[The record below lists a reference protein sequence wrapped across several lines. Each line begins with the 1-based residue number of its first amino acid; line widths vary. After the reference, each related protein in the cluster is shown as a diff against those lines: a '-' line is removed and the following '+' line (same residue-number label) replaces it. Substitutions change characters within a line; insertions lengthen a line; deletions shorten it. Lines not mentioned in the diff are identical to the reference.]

1 MNKRTGRKFRELRL
15 SLWGT
20 LRFRLIAASKGNI
33 NLGLQKVTEDPEKVN
48 IGLFGTGRICPRKKA
63 SIINEVP
70 TDRVCAE
77 VYANI
82 DQSPTKRAFL
92 NNGGSENTF
101 QKVAILQR
109 LWEKKANLE
118 RATVVAWKGQWAG
131 VSLSWAPNGRVA
143 LPHHFIL

>member
-1 MNKRTGRKFRELRL
+1 M
-15 SLWGT
+15 WGT

-70 TDRVCAE
+70 TGRVCAE
-77 VYANI
+77 VCANI

-101 QKVAILQR
+101 QKVGILQR
-109 LWEKKANLE
+109 LWEKRQTE
-118 RATVVAWKGQWAG
+118 RGLLWWRGKGSGLGSVSAG
-131 VSLSWAPNGRVA
+131 LLMAVWPCRITSSSESVSLR
-143 LPHHFIL
+143 I